1 MKKKQVIAGV
11 IAAVLFVFIGVSSVG
26 MNIADKVITDKL
38 GMNSVIM
45 DSSSLYGFPMENFV
59 GIVKVDGDMMDSAGS
74 SSYFSTGGYNH
85 DATVEYIEAL
95 SEASNN
101 VGILLYVNSGGG
113 YSYIGDDL
121 YLELME
127 YKEETGRPIYAY
139 FDSIA
144 ASAAYYAAMS
154 ADEIYAN
161 RMTTTG
167 SIGVYMTV
175 YDMTELY
182 DKLGIEEYMIRSG
195 DNKGIGGGGQEVTE
209 EYLAIEQ
216 AQVDE
221 MYELFIDVIE
231 QGRGMNRNDIYAL
244 ADGRTFTASQAL
256 DNGLIDGIC
265 RYEEYQDKVLEYVG
279 GDAVFYEQTAEM
291 DAFTAMFG
299 SILNSIPKSDN
310 QAILEFI
317 ESHENGG
324 VHYESICQ

>member
-1 MKKKQVIAGV
+1 MKKKQIIAGV
-11 IAAVLFVFIGVSSVG
+11 IAAILFVFIGVCSVG

-38 GMNSVIM
+38 GMGSTTI
-45 DSSSLYGFPMENFV
+45 DGSTLYGFPVENFV
-59 GIVKVDGDMMDSAGS
+59 GIVKVDGDMMDSSG
-74 SSYFSTGGYNH
+74 SSYFSSGTYNH

-95 SEASNN
+95 SAADNN

-221 MYELFIDVIE
+221 MYEIFIDVIE
-231 QGRGMNRNDIYAL
+231 QGRGMNRDDIYAL
-244 ADGRTFTASQAL
+244 ADGRTFTATQAL

-265 RYEEYQDKVLEYVG
+265 RYEEYKDQVLEYVD
-279 GDAVFYEQTAEM
+279 GDAVYYEQTEEM
-291 DAFTAMFG
+291 DTFAALFG

-324 VHYESICQ
+324 VRYESICQ

>member
-11 IAAVLFVFIGVSSVG
+11 IAAVLFVFIGVTSVG
-26 MNIADKVITDKL
+26 MNILDK
-38 GMNSVIM
+38 SVSKM
-45 DSSSLYGFPMENFV
+45 MGETDSSYMYGFPEDDFV
-59 GIVKVDGDMMDSAGS
+59 GIVKVDGDMMESAD
-74 SSYFSTGGYNH
+74 SSYFSTSGYNH
-85 DATVEYIEAL
+85 TATVEYIEAL
-95 SEASNN
+95 SEAENN
-101 VGILLYVNSGGG
+101 VAILLYVNSGGG
-113 YSYIGDDL
+113 YTYIGDDL

-182 DKLGIEEYMIRSG
+182 DKLGIKEYMIKSG

-209 EYLAIEQ
+209 EYIAIEQ

-221 MYELFIDVIE
+221 MYELFIDIIAE
-231 QGRGMNRNDIYAL
+231 GRDMDPADIYPI
-244 ADGRTFTASQAL
+244 ADGRTFTANQAL
-256 DNGLIDGIC
+256 ELDLIDGIA
-265 RYEEYQDKVLEYVG
+265 RYEDYKEQVLDYMEPGVVY
-279 GDAVFYEQTAEM
+279 YEQDAEM

-299 SILNSIPKSDN
+299 SILNSVPKSDN
-310 QAILEFI
+310 QVMLEYI
-317 ESHENGG
+317 QSLENGG
-324 VHYESICQ
+324 AHYESICY

>member
-1 MKKKQVIAGV
+1 MKKKQIIAGV
-11 IAAVLFVFIGVSSVG
+11 IAAILFVFIGVSSVG

-38 GMNSVIM
+38 GMNSTTL
-45 DSSSLYGFPMENFV
+45 DSSTLYGFPMENFIGV
-59 GIVKVDGDMMDSAGS
+59 VKVDGDMMDSSG
-74 SSYFSTGGYNH
+74 SSYFSSGTYNH
-85 DATVEYIEAL
+85 DATVDYIEAL
-95 SEASNN
+95 SAASNN

-182 DKLGIEEYMIRSG
+182 DKLGIEEHMIRSG

-231 QGRGMNRNDIYAL
+231 QGRGMNREDIYPL

-265 RYEEYQDKVLEYVG
+265 RYEEYQDRVLEYVG
-279 GDAVFYEQTAEM
+279 GNAVYYEQTEEM
-291 DAFTAMFG
+291 DAFTALFG

-324 VHYESICQ
+324 VRYESICQ

>member
-11 IAAVLFVFIGVSSVG
+11 IAAILFVFIGATSVG
-26 MNIADKVITDKL
+26 MNILDKVV
-38 GMNSVIM
+38 MNAAGISSDTM
-45 DSSSLYGFPMENFV
+45 DSSYAYGFPIGDFM
-59 GIVKVDGDMMDSAGS
+59 GIVKIDGDMMESAD

-85 DATVEYIEAL
+85 DATIDYIEAL
-95 SEASNN
+95 AEADNN

-113 YSYIGDDL
+113 YTYIGDDL

-182 DKLGIEEYMIRSG
+182 NKLGIKEYMIKSG
-195 DNKGIGGGGQEVTE
+195 DNKGIGGGGQAVTE
-209 EYLAIEQ
+209 EYIAIEQ
-216 AQVDE
+216 AQIDE
-221 MYELFIDVIE
+221 MYELFVDIIE
-231 QGRGMNRNDIYAL
+231 KGRGMNREDIYAI
-244 ADGRTFTASQAL
+244 ADGRTFTANQAL
-256 DNGLIDGIC
+256 ELDSIDGIA
-265 RYEEYQDKVLEYVG
+265 RYEDYKEQVLGYM
-279 GDAVFYEQTAEM
+279 GDGVVYHEQSNEV
-291 DAFTAMFG
+291 DPFTAMFG
-299 SILNSIPKSDN
+299 SVINAIPKSDN

-317 ESHENGG
+317 ESNESG
-324 VHYESICQ
+324 VTHYESICY

>member
-26 MNIADKVITDKL
+26 MNIVDKVITDKL
-38 GMNSVIM
+38 GMNSVTM

-59 GIVKVDGDMMDSAGS
+59 GIVKVDGDMMDSAD
-74 SSYFSTGGYNH
+74 SSYFSAGGYNH

>member
-38 GMNSVIM
+38 GMNSVTM

-59 GIVKVDGDMMDSAGS
+59 GIVKVDGDMMDSAD
-74 SSYFSTGGYNH
+74 SSYFSAGGYNH

>member
-26 MNIADKVITDKL
+26 MNIVDKVITDKL
-38 GMNSVIM
+38 SMNSTAM
-45 DSSSLYGFPMENFV
+45 NSSALYGFPTGNFV

-85 DATVEYIEAL
+85 DATVDYIEAL
-95 SEASNN
+95 SEAGNN

-221 MYELFIDVIE
+221 MYEIFIDVIE
-231 QGRGMNRNDIYAL
+231 QGRGMNRDDIYAL
-244 ADGRTFTASQAL
+244 ADGRTFTAQQAL
-256 DNGLIDGIC
+256 DNGLIDGIS
-265 RYEEYQDKVLEYVG
+265 RYEEYQEQVLEYVG
-279 GDAVFYEQTAEM
+279 GNAVYYEQTSEM
-291 DAFTAMFG
+291 DAFSAMFG

-324 VHYESICQ
+324 VRYESICQ

>member
-1 MKKKQVIAGV
+1 MKKKQIIAGV
-11 IAAVLFVFIGVSSVG
+11 IAAILFVFIGASSVG
-26 MNIADKVITDKL
+26 MNILDKVITA
-38 GMNSVIM
+38 GTETVMM
-45 DSSSLYGFPMENFV
+45 DSSYMYGFPMEDFV
-59 GIVKVDGDMMDSAGS
+59 GIVKIDGDMMESTE
-74 SSYFSTGGYNH
+74 SSYFTTAGYNH
-85 DATVEYIEAL
+85 DATIEYIEAL
-95 SEASNN
+95 SAAENN

-113 YSYIGDDL
+113 YTYIGDDL

-167 SIGVYMTV
+167 SIGVYMTIL
-175 YDMTELY
+175 DMTGLY
-182 DKLGIEEYMIRSG
+182 EKLGITEYMIKSG

-221 MYELFIDVIE
+221 YYEMFIDVIE
-231 QGRGMNRNDIYAL
+231 DGRGMNRDDIYAL

-256 DNGLIDGIC
+256 EADLIDGIA
-265 RYEEYQDKVLEYVG
+265 RYEDYKEQVLTYMGEGVVYYEQSSEMDSLSYLFGTVLE
-279 GDAVFYEQTAEM
+279 A
-291 DAFTAMFG
+291 
-299 SILNSIPKSDN
+299 IPKSDN

-317 ESHENGG
+317 ESNESG
-324 VHYESICQ
+324 VNHYESICQ

>member
-1 MKKKQVIAGV
+1 MKKKQIIAGV

-26 MNIADKVITDKL
+26 MNIL
-38 GMNSVIM
+38 ENVIM
-45 DSSSLYGFPMENFV
+45 EKAGASAATMESSYMYGFPLSNFV
-59 GIVKVDGDMMDSAGS
+59 GIVKVDGDMMDSAG

-95 SEASNN
+95 SEANNN

-175 YDMTELY
+175 YDMTGLY

-221 MYELFIDVIE
+221 IYELFIDVIE
-231 QGRGMNRNDIYAL
+231 QGRGLNRNDIYAL
-244 ADGRTFTASQAL
+244 ADGRTFTAQQAL
-256 DNGLIDGIC
+256 DNDLIDGIC
-265 RYEEYQDKVLEYVG
+265 RYEEYKEQVLGYM
-279 GDAVFYEQTAEM
+279 GDGVIYYEQSAEM
-291 DAFTAMFG
+291 DPFTAMFG
-299 SILNSIPKSDN
+299 SILNAIPKSDN

>member
-1 MKKKQVIAGV
+1 MSKKQIIAGV
-11 IAAVLFVFIGVSSVG
+11 IAAILFVFIGVSSVG
-26 MNIADKVITDKL
+26 INILDKVITEKL
-38 GMNSVIM
+38 GMNM
-45 DSSSLYGFPMENFV
+45 DASMGSSYMYGFPMEDFI
-59 GIVKVDGDMMDSAGS
+59 GIVKVDGDMMDSAD

-95 SEASNN
+95 SEADNN

-182 DKLGIEEYMIRSG
+182 DKLGVEEYMIRSG

-231 QGRGMNRNDIYAL
+231 QGRGMNRDDIYAL

-256 DNGLIDGIC
+256 ENGLIDGIS
-265 RYEEYQDKVLEYVG
+265 RYEEYQEQVLTYVG
-279 GDAVFYEQTAEM
+279 SDVVYYEQIEEM

-299 SILNSIPKSDN
+299 SIMNSIPKSDN

-324 VHYESICQ
+324 VRYESICQ

>member
-38 GMNSVIM
+38 GMNSVTM

>member
-1 MKKKQVIAGV
+1 MKKKQVVAGV
-11 IAAVLFVFIGVSSVG
+11 IAAVLFVFIGVTSVG
-26 MNIADKVITDKL
+26 MNILDKSFSKMMGET
-38 GMNSVIM
+38 
-45 DSSSLYGFPMENFV
+45 DSSYAYGFPMGDFV
-59 GIVKVDGDMMDSAGS
+59 GIVKVDGDMMDSAD
-74 SSYFSTGGYNH
+74 SSYFSTGGGYNH
-85 DATVEYIEAL
+85 TATIDYIEAL
-95 SEASNN
+95 SEAENN

-113 YSYIGDDL
+113 YTYIGDDL

-182 DKLGIEEYMIRSG
+182 EKLGIKEYMVKSG

-209 EYLAIEQ
+209 EFIAIEQ

-221 MYELFIDVIE
+221 MYELFIDIIAE
-231 QGRGMNRNDIYAL
+231 GRDMDPADIYPI
-244 ADGRTFTASQAL
+244 ADGRTFTANQAL
-256 DNGLIDGIC
+256 ELNLIDGIA
-265 RYEEYQDKVLEYVG
+265 RYEDYKEQVLGYM
-279 GDAVFYEQTAEM
+279 GDDVVYHEQNAEM

-299 SILNSIPKSDN
+299 SILNAIPKSDN
-310 QAILEFI
+310 QVMLEYI
-317 ESHENGG
+317 QSLENGG
-324 VHYESICQ
+324 ARYESICY

>member
-11 IAAVLFVFIGVSSVG
+11 IAAILFVFIGVTSVG
-26 MNIADKVITDKL
+26 MNIMDKAMTGIMGTD
-38 GMNSVIM
+38 SYA
-45 DSSSLYGFPMENFV
+45 YGFPMGDFV
-59 GIVKVDGDMMDSAGS
+59 GIVKVDGDMMDSVD
-74 SSYFSTGGYNH
+74 SSYFSTGGYDH
-85 DATVEYIEAL
+85 AATIEYIEAL
-95 SEASNN
+95 SEAENN
-101 VGILLYVNSGGG
+101 VAILLYVNSGGG
-113 YSYIGDDL
+113 YTYIGDDL

-167 SIGVYMTV
+167 SIGVYMTI

-182 DKLGIEEYMIRSG
+182 EKLGIKEYMIKSG

-209 EYLAIEQ
+209 DYIAIEQ

-221 MYELFIDVIE
+221 MYELFIDIIAE
-231 QGRGMNRNDIYAL
+231 GRDMDKADIYPI
-244 ADGRTFTASQAL
+244 ADGRTFTANQAL
-256 DNGLIDGIC
+256 ELDLIDGIA
-265 RYEEYQDKVLEYVG
+265 RYEEYKEQVLGYM
-279 GDAVFYEQTAEM
+279 GDGVVYYEQNAEM
-291 DAFTAMFG
+291 DAFSMMFG
-299 SILNSIPKSDN
+299 SILESIPKSDN
-310 QAILEFI
+310 QIIIEFI

-324 VHYESICQ
+324 GRYESICY